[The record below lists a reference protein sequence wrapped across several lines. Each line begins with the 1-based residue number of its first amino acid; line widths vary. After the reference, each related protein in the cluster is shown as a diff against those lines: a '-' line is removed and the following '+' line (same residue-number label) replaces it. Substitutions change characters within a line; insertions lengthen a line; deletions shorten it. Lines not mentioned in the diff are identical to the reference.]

1 MIMIHKIMEKIVIM
15 NENKLYIIERN
26 KNESIEIFY
35 QRSIFIIK
43 NIDNKNELKNDII
56 LLSKIWINLKTLN
69 CKYNKKIIDRISNLN
84 YS

>member
-1 MIMIHKIMEKIVIM
+1 MKKMVII

-69 CKYNKKIIDRISNLN
+69 CKYNNKIIDRLSKLN

>member
-1 MIMIHKIMEKIVIM
+1 MEKMVIL

-43 NIDNKNELKNDII
+43 NIDTKNELKNDII

-69 CKYNKKIIDRISNLN
+69 CKYDKKIIDRISKLN

>member
-1 MIMIHKIMEKIVIM
+1 MVII

-69 CKYNKKIIDRISNLN
+69 CKYNNKIIDRLSKLN

>member
-1 MIMIHKIMEKIVIM
+1 MEKIVII
-15 NENKLYIIERN
+15 NENRLYIIERN

-69 CKYNKKIIDRISNLN
+69 CKYNQKIIDRISKLN

>member
-1 MIMIHKIMEKIVIM
+1 MEKIVIM

>member
-1 MIMIHKIMEKIVIM
+1 MIHKIMEKIVIM

>member
-1 MIMIHKIMEKIVIM
+1 MEKIVIII
-15 NENKLYIIERN
+15 ENKLYIIERN

-43 NIDNKNELKNDII
+43 NIDSKNELKNDII
-56 LLSKIWINLKTLN
+56 LLSKIWINLKILN
-69 CKYNKKIIDRISNLN
+69 CKYNQKIIDRLSKLN